1 MNSKNRHSFLALAFI
16 IGAMSLTA
24 CGGAANYMPDELSTP
39 PNQEQELE
47 PNTTE
52 STTLPNQ

>member
-24 CGGAANYMPDELSTP
+24 CGGSSSMRDELSTP